1 MLVSSGSVV
10 EVDSQSWE
18 KEIVQADCV
27 VLVEFW
33 HPRCP
38 WCRMLEPVYSELA
51 REYVGKVKFTRLNVL
66 ANTENQ
72 HIAARYGVMSTP
84 TLLFLCH
91 GRAIQGI
98 IGLMPKSE
106 LQKLVDDVLNKYKT
120 CLEKSTQLEIS

>member
-1 MLVSSGSVV
+1 MSSGSVV

-18 KEIVQADCV
+18 KEVLQADGL

-33 HPRCP
+33 HPLCP
-38 WCRMLEPVYSELA
+38 WCRMLEPVYNELA
-51 REYVGKVKFTRLNVL
+51 KEYVGKVKFTKLNVL
-66 ANTENQ
+66 ATSENQ
-72 HIAARYGVMSTP
+72 HIAVHYGIMSTP

-91 GRAIQGI
+91 GRPIQGI

-106 LQKLVDDVLNKYKT
+106 LQKLVDDVLSKYKT